1 MTSPR
6 ALLAIALLVTL
17 AACETGILSPFETIP
32 PPVSRAE
39 KKAAGDK
46 PAPPRVAVCYNMF
59 STSAQAVLALAK
71 ESCDPGTTPKP
82 VEHNLSLNNCP
93 LLQPTRATFV
103 CNKP

>member
-1 MTSPR
+1 MISPR
-6 ALLAIALLVTL
+6 ALFAIALLVTL
-17 AACETGILSPFETIP
+17 AACGSGILPPFETIP
-32 PPVSRAE
+32 PPLSKAE

-46 PAPPRVAVCYNMF
+46 PLPRVAVCYNMF

-82 VEHNLSLNNCP
+82 VQRDLTLNNCP
-93 LLQPTRATFV
+93 ILQPARATFI